1 MLEWIGSL
9 SDNEHRAVMFIAH
22 LITGLFV
29 AYIDYRLAKSTTLI
43 PNSIWGLLKRI
54 FKREPIKV
62 RDENNLPHN

>member
-9 SDNEHRAVMFIAH
+9 SDNEHRAIIFIAH
-22 LITGLFV
+22 LITGLIV
-29 AYIDYRLAKSTTLI
+29 AYVDYRLSKSSTFV

-62 RDENNLPHN
+62 SDENKES